1 MFYTILVVG
10 LDASAS
16 RFLQAIK
23 ASMGDVTLQIAATLR
38 EAVDWLNDCPA
49 DMILGPLE
57 LLEQEGAALI
67 RKAAALPHRPAL
79 AIVNVRSR
87 QRTVSAILAVRNLG
101 FPVVGS
107 ISGPGDVAGLRSVQV
122 KSLALRAVVRAEQV
136 LANEQRFNPAPD
148 SADGDEL
155 QIRFKPRINL
165 LDGRVVAVEAVIE
178 RDHPESGV
186 DQILDKVIAVQRA
199 WQQRGHNITVWLKLP
214 LHLLDGADY
223 PDRLH
228 EQVILRGGDPGTIGL
243 DLRKCLRRDSLGP
256 YTESIYQLGMHG
268 FAVTHSDAGQGYS
281 FYFRLDVRLFTDVK
295 IFLPLLRSAITNEK
309 LATSLASVVFE
320 SKQLGFTVVA
330 EGVTT
335 AQELKLLRQIGCDE
349 AQGGLIAGLLD
360 EQGVID
366 LLAGEGGCCLP
377 IGN

>member
-23 ASMGDVTLQIAATLR
+23 ASMGDVTLQNAATLR
-38 EAVDWLNDCPA
+38 EAIERLHERPA

-67 RKAAALPHRPAL
+67 RKAAALPLRPAL
-79 AIVNVRSR
+79 AIVNARSR

-107 ISGPGDVAGLRSVQV
+107 ISRPADVADLRSVQV
-122 KSLALRAVVRAEQV
+122 KSLALRAVARAEQL
-136 LANEQRFNPAPD
+136 LAHDQDFNPSPD
-148 SADGDEL
+148 L
-155 QIRFKPRINL
+155 QIRYKPRINL
-165 LDGRVVAVEAVIE
+165 QDGRVVAVEAVFE
-178 RDHPESGV
+178 RESPETELDHV
-186 DQILDKVIAVQRA
+186 LDKVIAVQRS
-199 WQQRGHNITVWLKLP
+199 WRQRGHNITVWLKLP
-214 LHLLDGADY
+214 LYLLDGADY
-223 PDRLH
+223 PDRLY
-228 EQVILRGGDPGTIGL
+228 ERVILRGGDPGSIGL
-243 DLRKCLRRDSLGP
+243 DLRKCLRRESLGP
-256 YTESIYQLGMHG
+256 YTESIYQLGLHG
-268 FAVTHSDAGQGYS
+268 FAMTHSDAGQGYS

-295 IFLPLLRSAITNEK
+295 IFLPLLRSAISNEK
-309 LATSLASVVFE
+309 LAKSLASIVFE
-320 SKQLGFTVVA
+320 SKQSGFTVVA

-360 EQGVID
+360 EQGVVD
-366 LLAGEGGCCLP
+366 LLAGDGGCNLP
-377 IGN
+377 PDN